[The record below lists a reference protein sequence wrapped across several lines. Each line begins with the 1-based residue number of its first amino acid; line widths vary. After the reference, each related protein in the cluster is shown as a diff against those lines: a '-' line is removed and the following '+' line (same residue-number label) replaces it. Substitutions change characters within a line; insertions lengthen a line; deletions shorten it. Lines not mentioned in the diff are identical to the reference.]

1 MELIRGLHNLRE
13 EHRGCA
19 VTVGA
24 FDGIHLGH
32 QAVLGH
38 LKSKANDMGLPS
50 TVIVFEPLPRE
61 YFRPLEAPPRITNF
75 RERLTFLAG
84 TGVDRVLVLKF
95 DESLRAMS
103 AEQFIRRVFVEGLGA
118 EYIALGDDFR
128 FGNSREGDFA
138 FAQAMSEK
146 FGYEVHQTSTIE
158 LSGERVSST
167 RIRETLAEGG
177 FQEAALL
184 LGRPYTMTGR
194 VEHGKKLGRELGSPT
209 ANIRIGRIR
218 SPLAGVYVVLATGAG
233 LDGVPGVANVGT
245 RPTFNDSLQA
255 NLEVHILDVDGD
267 FYGQRL
273 TVEFLCKLR
282 EEKKYESLEALKAGI
297 AADIKQARAWLSEHE
312 IH

>member
-24 FDGIHLGH
+24 FDGIHRGH
-32 QAVLGH
+32 QGVLAH
-38 LKSKANDMGLPS
+38 LKAKAADLGLPS

-75 RERLTFLAG
+75 RERLTFLAE
-84 TGVDRVLVLKF
+84 TGIDRVLVLKF
-95 DESLRAMS
+95 DESLRAMT
-103 AEQFIRRVFVEGLGA
+103 AEEFIRRVFVDGLGA
-118 EYIALGDDFR
+118 QYIALGDDFR
-128 FGNSREGDFA
+128 FGNSREGDFEY
-138 FAQAMSEK
+138 AQTMSEK
-146 FGYEVHQTSTIE
+146 FGYEVQPTGTIE
-158 LSGERVSST
+158 LAGERVSST
-167 RIRETLAEGG
+167 RIREALAAGHFE
-177 FQEAALL
+177 EAALL

-218 SPLAGVYVVLATGAG
+218 SPLSGVYVVLASGAG
-233 LDGVPGVANVGT
+233 LDAAPGVANVGT
-245 RPTFNDSLQA
+245 RPTVADSLRA
-255 NLEVHILDVDGD
+255 NLEVHVLDHTGD
-267 FYGQRL
+267 FYGKRL

-282 EEKKYESLEALKAGI
+282 EEKKYDSLEALKAGI
-297 AADIKQARAWLSEHE
+297 AGDIDQARAWLAEHA

>member
-24 FDGIHLGH
+24 FDGIHRGH
-32 QAVLGH
+32 QGVLAH
-38 LKSKANDMGLPS
+38 LKSKAADLGLPS

-75 RERLTFLAG
+75 RERLTFLAE

-95 DESLRAMS
+95 DESLRAMT
-103 AEQFIRRVFVEGLGA
+103 AEQFIRHVFVDGLGA
-118 EYIALGDDFR
+118 QYIALGDDFR
-128 FGNSREGDFA
+128 FGNSREGDFEY
-138 FAQAMSEK
+138 AQAMSEK
-146 FGYEVHQTSTIE
+146 FGYEVQPTGTIE
-158 LSGERVSST
+158 LAGERVSST
-167 RIRETLAEGG
+167 RIREALAAGH
-177 FQEAALL
+177 FDEAALL

-218 SPLAGVYVVLATGAG
+218 SPLAGVYVVLASGAG
-233 LDGVPGVANVGT
+233 LEAAPGVANVGT
-245 RPTFNDSLQA
+245 RPTVADSLRA
-255 NLEVHILDVDGD
+255 NLEVHVLDRTGD

-282 EEKKYESLEALKAGI
+282 EEKKYDSLDALKAGI
-297 AADIKQARAWLSEHE
+297 AGDIDQARIWLAEHA